1 MIKFYIP
8 DGHLEKP
15 AMDIFTR
22 AGFKIAVRERGYNPE
37 IDDAEIVLKRIRP
50 QDFPFV
56 LSLGKGDVAI
66 TGSDILKEFRL
77 TYPADADKV
86 TELMDLKF
94 GKTRLCIAISEE
106 ALPQVASIEDFRKY
120 SEEVKKEGRKVVV
133 ATEYPA
139 IAADYLK
146 KNRIDAIICKPA
158 GKTEAWIIPPEPEA
172 DMIIETTE
180 TGRTLREN
188 RCRILDNI
196 TEATARLVANSESMK
211 DEKKAKKINEIVQ
224 LFNGV
229 LRGTGKVNVY
239 MNVLAEDD
247 LPGVL
252 DVLGKYVKNPTIS
265 ELRDGGHDIFIVI
278 DEKELKY
285 MLPKLKAKGASS
297 IAIADTRMIID

>member
-1 MIKFYIP
+1 
-8 DGHLEKP
+8 
-15 AMDIFTR
+15 
-22 AGFKIAVRERGYNPE
+22 
-37 IDDAEIVLKRIRP
+37 
-50 QDFPFV
+50 
-56 LSLGKGDVAI
+56 
-66 TGSDILKEFRL
+66 
-77 TYPADADKV
+77 
-86 TELMDLKF
+86 
-94 GKTRLCIAISEE
+94 
-106 ALPQVASIEDFRKY
+106 
-120 SEEVKKEGRKVVV
+120 VV

-146 KNRIDAIICKPA
+146 KNRIDAIIRKPA

-188 RCRILDNI
+188 RCRILDNLI
-196 TEATARLVANSESMK
+196 EATARLVANSESMK
-211 DEKKAKKINEIVQ
+211 DEKKAKKINEIIQ

-239 MNVLAEDD
+239 MNVLAEAD
-247 LPGVL
+247 LSGVL
-252 DVLGKYVKNPTIS
+252 DVLSKYVKNPTIS

-285 MLPKLKAKGASS
+285 MLPKLKATGASS